1 MAVGVA
7 MPMMAI
13 RQEKVLVDA
22 VDGERPRAEAEA
34 RKNAL
39 EAVPPGVF
47 ALGPPL
53 LAPLP
58 RVILGLLGGGP
69 QTLNGEARDVGL
81 DLGDPESPEK
91 PVRRRRSTR
100 GGGNRTKARA
110 VWWGRQCTW

>member
-81 DLGDPESPEK
+81 DLGDPESPGDLHDGDRGCAESDRERL
-91 PVRRRRSTR
+91 VIWR
-100 GGGNRTKARA
+100 GGFGER
-110 VWWGRQCTW
+110 